1 MRHVTRRSV
10 IFSALFSAALLGV
23 HLDALAQRIDEATYQ
38 YPYKDPYLATMTVGI
53 MKGDEDFSA
62 DDIRDIE
69 IGILAYRNN
78 IHLLEGKG
86 KLHFRF
92 YQQNGPA
99 PVIFILPGLG
109 GSAYTGSTR
118 YIAELFVEKGF
129 HVLALPNPYNWNFA
143 LAASTSGFPGLT
155 REDSKDLYSVMWLAL
170 NHVKERYHAKIG
182 KVGLIGLSDGA
193 LYAAYVSTLDS
204 KQRRIGFD
212 TTLLVNPPVDLLEAI
227 RKIDDMAGLGKDLGE
242 KQKEN
247 IESYAVGVGIDA
259 LKKDFT
265 DPDYFANWDR
275 RLRLTDKQMQY
286 LIGTTLYAAVGDAIY
301 VIDLLNDLTVLKKPI
316 SWGYRSARLKE
327 ARSMGLTGYLEEF
340 LIPRLQQITGK
351 RTNLERLNV
360 RISLKG
366 IESALQENKDI
377 FLMHNLDDFLA
388 SKASLVYL
396 ENLFG
401 DRATI
406 YPLGGH
412 LGNLWYPQNK
422 SDIAARFEHLLHASP
437 N

>member
-23 HLDALAQRIDEATYQ
+23 HPDVFARRIDEATYQ
-38 YPYKDPYLATMTVGI
+38 YPYKNPYVATTTVGI
-53 MKGDEDFSA
+53 MKGNEDFSA

-69 IGILAYRNN
+69 IGILAHRNN

-118 YIAELFVEKGF
+118 YIAELFVDKGF
-129 HVLALPNPYNWNFA
+129 HVLALPDPYNWNFA

-155 REDSKDLYSVMWLAL
+155 REDSTDLYSAMSLAL
-170 NHVKERYHAKIG
+170 NHVKEHYHAKIG
-182 KVGLIGLSDGA
+182 KVGLIGFSDGA
-193 LYAAYVSTLDS
+193 RYAAYVGTLDS
-204 KQRRIGFD
+204 EQRKIGFD
-212 TTLLVNPPVDLLEAI
+212 TTLLVNPPADLLEAM
-227 RKIDDMAGLGKDLGE
+227 RKIDDMAGLGKDFGE

-247 IESYAVGVGIDA
+247 IESYAIGVGIDA

-275 RLRLTDKQMQY
+275 RLRLSDKQMQY
-286 LIGTTLYAAVGDAIY
+286 LIGTVLYSAVGDAIY
-301 VIDLLNDLTVLKKPI
+301 VIDLLNDLTILKKPI

-327 ARSMGLTGYLEEF
+327 ARSIGPTGYLEKF
-340 LIPRLQQITGK
+340 LIPRLQRITGK
-351 RTNLERLNV
+351 PTTIDRLNE
-360 RISLKG
+360 RMSLKG
-366 IESALQENKDI
+366 IEGALQENNHI
-377 FLMHNLDDFLA
+377 FLMHNLDDFLV
-388 SKASLVYL
+388 SKASLAYL

-412 LGNLWYPQNK
+412 LGNLWYPQNTR
-422 SDIAARFEHLLHASP
+422 DIVARFEPLLHVGP
-437 N
+437 D

>member
-109 GSAYTGSTR
+109 GSAYSGSTR

-143 LAASTSGFPGLT
+143 LAASTSGFSGLT
-155 REDSKDLYSVMWLAL
+155 REDSTDLYSAMSLAL
-170 NHVKERYHAKIG
+170 NHVKEHYHAKIG
-182 KVGLIGLSDGA
+182 KVGLIGFSDGA

-204 KQRRIGFD
+204 EQRKIGFD

-227 RKIDDMAGLGKDLGE
+227 RKIDEMVGLGKDFGE
-242 KQKEN
+242 KEKDDLEA
-247 IESYAVGVGIDA
+247 YAFGVGIYA

-275 RLRLTDKQMQY
+275 RLRLTDKKMQY
-286 LIGTTLYAAVGDAIY
+286 LIGTALYSAIGDAIY
-301 VIDLLNDLTVLKKPI
+301 VMELVNQLGILKTPI
-316 SWGYRSARLKE
+316 SWGYRSARLGE
-327 ARSMGLTGYLEEF
+327 ARSVGLTGYLEKF
-340 LIPRLQQITGK
+340 LIPRLQRITGK
-351 RTNLERLNV
+351 PTTIDRLNE
-360 RISLKG
+360 RMSLKG
-366 IESALQENKDI
+366 IEQALQANAHI
-377 FLMHNLDDFLA
+377 FLMHNLDDFLV
-388 SKASLVYL
+388 SNASLPYL

-406 YPLGGH
+406 YPHGGH
-412 LGNLWYPQNK
+412 LGNLWYSQNK
-422 SDIAARFEHLLHASP
+422 RDIVARFEHLLHASP
-437 N
+437 D